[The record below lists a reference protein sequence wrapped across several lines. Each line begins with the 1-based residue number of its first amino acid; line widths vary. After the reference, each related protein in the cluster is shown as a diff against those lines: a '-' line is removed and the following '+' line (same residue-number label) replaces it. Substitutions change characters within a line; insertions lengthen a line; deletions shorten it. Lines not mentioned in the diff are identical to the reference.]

1 MAIDTVLLHETKH
14 PDKSSQSRFDSLI
27 GIDRQ
32 KTDLIDHLTLIL
44 DRQRID
50 DWVKRHHGKGLPLAE
65 RLKRGS
71 PLVILAGEVGCGK
84 TALATSIG
92 TPLATA
98 LDAHVVAFETPSDI
112 RGNGLVG
119 DLSARVTSAFEQAHA
134 GATGRERGILII
146 DEGDDLGAMRSQLNA
161 HHEDRAGLNVLIKQI
176 DRIGRDDAPLAV
188 LLVTNRFEA
197 LDPALVRR
205 AHVVRFVRP
214 DQTTRRDFLSK
225 LLEGT
230 GASEGDLDKLVAAT
244 EHTLPF
250 SYSDLVHRIAEPA
263 VRLALGEDSA
273 FSVEHMLRVAEHV
286 EPTPLM
292 TSVIPGRN
300 S

>member
-1 MAIDTVLLHETKH
+1 MAIDTVQLHETKH
-14 PDKSSQSRFDSLI
+14 PDKTSQERFDALI
-27 GIDRQ
+27 GIDLA
-32 KTDLIDHLTLIL
+32 KSDLIDHLTLIL

-50 DWVKRHHGKGLPLAE
+50 DWVKRHHKKGLPLVE
-65 RLKRGS
+65 RLKHGT

-134 GATGRERGILII
+134 ALTGRKRGLLII
-146 DEGDDLGAMRSQLNA
+146 DEGDDLGTTRSQLNA

-176 DRIGRDDAPLAV
+176 DRLGRENAPLAV
-188 LLVTNRFEA
+188 LLVTNRLEA

-205 AHVVRFVRP
+205 AHIIRFVRP
-214 DQTTRRDFLSK
+214 DKATRRDVLSQ
-225 LLEGT
+225 LLDGT
-230 GASEGDLDKLVAAT
+230 AVCESDLDRLVSAT
-244 EHTLPF
+244 EHPLAF

-263 VRLALGEDSA
+263 IRLALGEDSA
-273 FSVEHMLRVAEHV
+273 FSIEHMLRVAEHV
-286 EPTPLM
+286 KPTPLIEDV
-292 TSVIPGRN
+292 TP
-300 S
+300 